1 MSDMGVNISLADT
14 LPYLEQR
21 FLSIF
26 GKDAESTELASWFKS
41 IQTTATQMTAG
52 VQCVGMQRPIPFH
65 GIYQPTRLIV
75 KGRLSDAGESF
86 SYEDRA
92 GRSIALARITEERSV
107 PIQQFLADK
116 HDAIIFAGPGW
127 GKTTFLHHVF
137 RCCIRDEHTLPVLIT
152 LRRPTAVEDLERFLE
167 AASRIQKR
175 QHKSRTLLL
184 VDGYDEI
191 SVKQRQY
198 VSDALLKYQALEI
211 GNFFLTCRDY
221 YEVSQISAPEVRID
235 GFTLDEKYA
244 FVKAFL
250 AAFQSPLNHI
260 EVVDEFE
267 TRGFSEFLSH
277 PLLLALACI
286 GKTSPSAIQPRSAL
300 RLLERA
306 LDVLCY
312 RWDEKKGISREC
324 VTPLDGK
331 DRIKILRRIAYTA
344 KSPHLPRSRAEL
356 EAAKQINLMNFD
368 KVDPRQALMEIA
380 KFYGILVPSEDGY
393 EFVHRTIHDFLA
405 AQYWVETGAFARTTH
420 YDWSSRTAY
429 AACLS
434 EDATSILEAALA
446 AQDGLPAVAE
456 IFNNAPSFDMKR
468 IAAAIN
474 SYFSKPSRVL
484 YLDHSVPNRIAGNL
498 GNDFIRLLSNRFLNF
513 LVENYACARSAIK
526 DVIVGHCLLELAA
539 RKLKLDY
546 NSYSKAIDAYSSEKF
561 TFNIIGIAPIQLGFL
576 QPVNW
581 LEVSA
586 RLESGL

>member
-1 MSDMGVNISLADT
+1 MGDMGVNINLADT

-21 FLSIF
+21 FLGIF
-26 GKDAESTELASWFKS
+26 GKDAETTELTTWFKS
-41 IQTTATQMTAG
+41 IQTTAAKTTAG

-75 KGRLSDAGESF
+75 RGQLSDAGESF
-86 SYEDRA
+86 SYENRA
-92 GRSIALARITEERSV
+92 ARSIALARLTENRSLSV
-107 PIQQFLADK
+107 QQFLADK
-116 HDAIIFAGPGW
+116 NDALIFAGPGW

-137 RCCIRDEHTLPVLIT
+137 RCYVREDNTLPVLIT
-152 LRRPTAVEDLERFLE
+152 LRRPTAVEDLERFVE

-175 QHKSRTLLL
+175 QHKARTLLL
-184 VDGYDEI
+184 IDGYDEI
-191 SVKQRQY
+191 SVKQRQR

-211 GNFFLTCRDY
+211 GNFYLSCRDY
-221 YEVSQISAPEVRID
+221 YEVFQISAPEVRID
-235 GFTLDEKYA
+235 GFTLEEKYA
-244 FVKAFL
+244 FVKSFL
-250 AAFQSPLNHI
+250 SAFQSPLNHV

-267 TRGFSEFLSH
+267 SRGFSEFLSH

-286 GKTSPSAIQPRSAL
+286 GKTSPSAVQPRSAL

-324 VTPLDGK
+324 ITPLDGK

-356 EAAKQINLMNFD
+356 EAARQINLMNFD

-405 AQYWVETGAFARTTH
+405 AQYWVETGAFARAAN
-420 YDWSSRTAY
+420 YEWSSRTAY

-434 EDATSILEAALA
+434 EDSTPILEAALA
-446 AQDGLPAVAE
+446 APDSLPAVAE

-468 IAAAIN
+468 IAEAIDT
-474 SYFSKPSRVL
+474 YFSKPGRVL
-484 YLDHSVPNRIAGNL
+484 YLDHSVSNRIAGNL
-498 GNDFIRLLSNRFLNF
+498 EPDFVRLLSNRFLNF
-513 LVENYACARSAIK
+513 LIENYSSARTAVR
-526 DVIVGHCLLELAA
+526 DVVVGHCLLELAS
-539 RKLKLDY
+539 RRVKLDY
-546 NSYSKAIDAYSSEKF
+546 ASYGKALGAYGTEKF
-561 TFNIIGIAPIQLGFL
+561 TFTIIGIAPIQLGFL
-576 QPVNW
+576 QPANW
-581 LEVSA
+581 DEASTKLKQ
-586 RLESGL
+586 